1 MRRYKTAAV
10 FVIMLVVAV
19 TVIFGVINRDKATE
33 YKDIDLYFF
42 NRDCSTFAAA
52 KTNITVKDG
61 KNLPEEIVDELIKG
75 PSEKKYNPIMD
86 KAVTV
91 NSIRNSGGNL
101 TVDFSEEYE
110 KTGLLTSYAVIKSLC
125 QLPDITAVK
134 VTVNGKEIEN
144 GDGGTLGFITGDE
157 INLES
162 DDDCATGINLYFAD
176 ADMKKLVKEYRK
188 INITD
193 TQPVEQYIVSELIK
207 GTSGENRQKLLAP
220 NTRIISVETTDG
232 TCYVNFKHD
241 FIDKNISTLDK
252 ERLVIY
258 SIVNS
263 LTERSDVKNV
273 QFLIEGK
280 KTDKFGEMNISDL
293 FTRNEALIANE

>member
-1 MRRYKTAAV
+1 MV

-42 NRDCSTFAAA
+42 NMDSSTFVAV

-61 KNLPEEIVDELIKG
+61 KNLPEEIVNELIKG

-86 KAVTV
+86 KTVTV

-101 TVDFSEEYE
+101 TVDFSEEYG
-110 KTGLLTSYAVIKSLC
+110 KTGMLTSYAVIKSLS
-125 QLPDITAVK
+125 QLQDITAVK

-193 TQPVEQYIVSELIK
+193 TQPVEQYIVYELIK
-207 GTSGENRQKLLAP
+207 GTSGENRQNLLAS

-241 FIDKNISTLDK
+241 FIDKNIATLDK

-280 KTDKFGEMNISDL
+280 KTDKFGEMSISDL
-293 FTRNEALIANE
+293 FTRNEALIDHD